1 MAVMAVMLP
10 VGEAL
15 PLVDAALRGAL
26 VATVLLLAAV
36 LARSRGEHPAARI
49 GVAFM
54 AGLAVQAFATLPAV
68 EQGWPIG
75 WQAPLVAISVGNS
88 VMFWLFARALF
99 DDDFA
104 IGPAAVGLWATV
116 SAVGAGFCLSMAAFG
131 PWAFITVVLRIALRW
146 APALFAVLVIAAA
159 VSHWR
164 VDLVERRRR
173 LRTFIVVAGSAYALT
188 MVALRLASRT
198 GALSTDAARFDVA
211 ALLLIAFAVALA
223 VLRVADGGLLPS
235 RVAVLPV
242 EAAGEVA
249 VAAAAAIDAPF
260 LALPDAVDERIAT
273 SLAHLMSRDR
283 AYRVDDLTLGVLA
296 LKLSVPEYRL
306 RRYINQR
313 LGHRNFNAYINGLR
327 LAEARAALSDP
338 ARRETGVLEIALEAG
353 FASIG
358 PFNRA
363 FKATTGVT
371 PSEYRRAAL
380 ADC

>member
-1 MAVMAVMLP
+1 MPALLSMT
-10 VGEAL
+10 EAL

-26 VATVLLLAAV
+26 VATVLLLGAV
-36 LARSRGEHPAARI
+36 LARRRLEHPAARI

-54 AGLAVQAFATLPAV
+54 AGLAVQAFATIPAV
-68 EQGWPIG
+68 ERGWPIG
-75 WQAPLVAISVGNS
+75 WQAPLVAVSVGNS
-88 VMFWLFARALF
+88 VLFWLFARALF
-99 DDDFA
+99 DDDFK
-104 IGPAAVGLWATV
+104 IGPAAVGLWASV
-116 SAVGAGFCLSMAAFG
+116 AAVGAGFCFSVAAFG
-131 PWAFITVVLRIALRW
+131 PWAFVSVVFKVVLRW
-146 APALFAVLVIAAA
+146 APAVFAVLVIAAA

-164 VDLVERRRR
+164 VDLIERRRR
-173 LRTFIVVAGSAYALT
+173 LRAFIVVAGSAYALT

-198 GALSTDAARFDVA
+198 GVLSTDAARFDVA
-211 ALLLIAFAVALA
+211 ALLLIAFAVAVA

-235 RVAVLPV
+235 RAAGLPV

-249 VAAAAAIDAPF
+249 LAAVATSDVVAP
-260 LALPDAVDERIAT
+260 ALPDAVDERLAT
-273 SLAHLMSRDR
+273 ALAHLITRDR
-283 AYRVDDLTLGVLA
+283 TYRVEGLTLGVLA

-338 ARRETGVLEIALEAG
+338 ARREIGVLAIALEAG

-363 FKATTGVT
+363 FKAATGVT

-380 ADC
+380 ADS

>member
-1 MAVMAVMLP
+1 MPAMLSMA
-10 VGEAL
+10 EAL

-26 VATVLLLAAV
+26 VATVLLLGAV
-36 LARSRGEHPAARI
+36 LARSHRTHPAARV
-49 GVAFM
+49 GVALM
-54 AGLAVQAFATLPAV
+54 AGLAVQAFATFPAV

-75 WQAPLVAISVGNS
+75 WQAALVAVSVGNS
-88 VMFWLFARALF
+88 VLFWLFARALF

-104 IGPAAVGLWATV
+104 IGPAAVGLWASV
-116 SAVGAGFCLSMAAFG
+116 AAVGAGFCLSVAAFG
-131 PWAFITVVLRIALRW
+131 PGAFISVAFKIVLRW
-146 APALFAVLVIAAA
+146 APAVFAVLVIVAA
-159 VSHWR
+159 VSQWR
-164 VDLVERRRR
+164 VDLIERRRR
-173 LRTFIVVAGSAYALT
+173 LRAFIVVAGSAYALT

-211 ALLLIAFAVALA
+211 ALLLIVFAAALA

-235 RVAVLPV
+235 RMVVLPAD
-242 EAAGEVA
+242 AAGEVA
-249 VAAAAAIDAPF
+249 LAAAAASDAPAA
-260 LALPDAVDERIAT
+260 ALPDAVDERLAT
-273 SLAHLMSRDR
+273 ALARLMTHDR

-306 RRYINQR
+306 RRFINRR

-338 ARRETGVLEIALEAG
+338 ARREIGVLAIALEAG